1 LSIAA
6 LGMAVGYLLIIVAG
20 GIGALV
26 VTIWLFGETPGG
38 HGSTR
43 RETVKDLQNGSRSRV
58 ESTSSAPV
66 MSERSE
72 DKAA

>member
-20 GIGALV
+20 GIVALV
-26 VTIWLFGETPGG
+26 VTIWLFGETPGATT
-38 HGSTR
+38 STGG
-43 RETVKDLQNGSRSRV
+43 ETVKDLRYASRPRV
-58 ESTSSAPV
+58 ESKSSAPV
-66 MSERSE
+66 TPERPE

>member
-26 VTIWLFGETPGG
+26 VTIWLFGETPGATT
-38 HGSTR
+38 STR

-66 MSERSE
+66 TSERSE
-72 DKAA
+72 NKAA